1 MGWVHAARSSEINE
15 IHFVQ
20 KKVRHRSTLHQGQ
33 FLELAL

>member
-15 IHFVQ
+15 RHFVQ
-20 KKVRHRSTLHQGQ
+20 KKARHRSTLYQGH